1 MANLTL
7 SQDFVNLTEKIK
19 RDLNITILPWVD
31 RSGNNEETIIRFCL
45 NRSNVDFLGT
55 SRDLVEEYLVQRN
68 VRRARAPRLVGGLQR
83 LTGVIRTDQTLP
95 WLAPTAFRLS
105 RGRICPVQQQ
115 AVVDLYQHGGGR
127 ERRLAQ
133 RPPAGL
139 GPQASPRCFVS
150 QHQGH
155 L

>member
-68 VRRARAPRLVGGLQR
+68 VRRARAPRLVGGLQK
-83 LTGVIRTDQTLP
+83 LT
-95 WLAPTAFRLS
+95 
-105 RGRICPVQQQ
+105 
-115 AVVDLYQHGGGR
+115 
-127 ERRLAQ
+127 
-133 RPPAGL
+133 
-139 GPQASPRCFVS
+139 
-150 QHQGH
+150 
-155 L
+155 